1 MKQGANTMAKL
12 DNDIL
17 FYNWWVEIKIMKLTI
32 TDNIIRLI
40 LGRIDI
46 TDSINIYSLFF
57 SKSKLYINK
66 YNTIN
71 WLTYYIYWFLN
82 Y

>member
-1 MKQGANTMAKL
+1 MAKL

>member
-1 MKQGANTMAKL
+1 
-12 DNDIL
+12 
-17 FYNWWVEIKIMKLTI
+17 MKLTI

-71 WLTYYIYWFLN
+71 
-82 Y
+82 